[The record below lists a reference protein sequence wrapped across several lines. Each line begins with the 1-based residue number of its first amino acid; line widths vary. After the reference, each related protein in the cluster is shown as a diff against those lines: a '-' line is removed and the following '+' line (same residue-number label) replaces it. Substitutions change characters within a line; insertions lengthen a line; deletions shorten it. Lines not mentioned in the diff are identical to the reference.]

1 MGEPL
6 AALVGL
12 GNPGPEYDNTRHN
25 AGFWFVDRVAR
36 DAGASWR
43 HEAKLSA
50 SACRA
55 RVGGVELWLVKPSTF
70 MNASGTAVGA
80 LCRYY
85 RLTPAQVLVAHD
97 ELDLAPGIARLKKGG
112 GAGGHNGLTDIIARI
127 GTDFWRLRIGIG
139 RPPPRR
145 DLIPYVLG
153 RPSQAESEAIETSL
167 ACGLDVLPLIAQG
180 ETQRAMNILHTT
192 NGETAHGA

>member
-12 GNPGPEYDNTRHN
+12 GNPGPEYDDTRHN
-25 AGFWFVDRVAR
+25 AGFWFVDQVAR
-36 DAGASWR
+36 DAQASWR
-43 HEAKLSA
+43 HEGKLSA

-55 RVGGVELWLVKPSTF
+55 RVGGVELWLIKPMTF
-70 MNASGTAVGA
+70 MNESGTTVGA
-80 LCRYY
+80 VCRYY
-85 RLTPAQVLVAHD
+85 RLAPAQVLVAHD
-97 ELDLAPGIARLKKGG
+97 ELDLTPGIARLKKGG

-127 GTDFWRLRIGIG
+127 GADFWRLRIGIG

-153 RPSQAESEAIETSL
+153 RPSRAEFEAIGASL
-167 ACGLDVLPLIAQG
+167 ARGLDVLPLIAQG
-180 ETQRAMNILHTT
+180 DTQRAMNLLHTT
-192 NGETAHGA
+192 DGETTHGA

>member
-12 GNPGPEYDNTRHN
+12 GNPGPEYEDTRHN

-36 DAGASWR
+36 DAGAAWR
-43 HEAKLSA
+43 HEGKLSA

-55 RVGGVELWLVKPSTF
+55 RVGGVELWLIKPMTF
-70 MNASGTAVGA
+70 MNARGTAVGA

-97 ELDLAPGIARLKKGG
+97 ELDLMPGIVRLKKGG
-112 GAGGHNGLTDIIARI
+112 GAGGHNGLTDLIAHL
-127 GTDFWRLRIGIG
+127 GADFWRLRIGIG

-153 RPSQAESEAIETSL
+153 RPSRAESEAIESGL
-167 ACGLDVLPLIAQG
+167 GRGLDVLPLIAQG
-180 ETQRAMNILHTT
+180 DTQRAMNLLHTT
-192 NGETAHGA
+192 DGETAHGA

>member
-12 GNPGPEYDNTRHN
+12 GNPGPEYDDTRHN
-25 AGFWFVDRVAR
+25 AGFWFVDRLAR
-36 DAGASWR
+36 EAGAAWR

-50 SACRA
+50 SVCRV
-55 RVGGVELWLVKPSTF
+55 RVDGAELWLMKPSTF
-70 MNASGTAVGA
+70 MNGSGTSVAA

-85 RLTPAQVLVAHD
+85 RLAPAQVLIAHD
-97 ELDLAPGIARLKKGG
+97 ELDLAPGVARLKKGG
-112 GAGGHNGLTDIIARI
+112 GAGGHNGLTDIIARL
-127 GTDFWRLRIGIG
+127 GADFWRLRIGIG

-153 RPSQAESEAIETSL
+153 RPSREEALAIE
-167 ACGLDVLPLIAQG
+167 AGLTRGLEVLPLIAQG
-180 ETQRAMNILHTT
+180 DTQRAMNLLHTT
-192 NGETAHGA
+192 GGETADGA